1 MGLPVDAEW
10 WPRLKRIFSRELNLF
25 GVPNSQLAKC
35 LSTVNDAKSV
45 RPNSR
50 KLFPKGGQKLS
61 FRCFTKINIY
71 MSAAVSDF

>member
-10 WPRLKRIFSRELNLF
+10 WPRLKRIFSRELNLV

-45 RPNSR
+45 RRNSR
-50 KLFPKGGQKLS
+50 RLSQKEGKLYHLYVLIKLKFKG
-61 FRCFTKINIY
+61 T
-71 MSAAVSDF
+71 V